1 MAFLSKGDETTAENQ
16 MFLHPDSDRFDKL
29 TGRLREEFLTKLMT
43 GTDGIPKIKETPFQA
58 MLKVIYKQF
67 LRGDR
72 ICRNMSTAIDERGL
86 NCSLFQINA
95 HAFEGVKI
103 PNKIKLCIEDMM

>member
-1 MAFLSKGDETTAENQ
+1 

-95 HAFEGVKI
+95 HALKVLKFRIRLSYALKT
-103 PNKIKLCIEDMM
+103 